1 MSTKSMIV
9 LSVALGAAGLLAAVL
24 YYKSRK
30 KQTPKGPDT
39 KVLTNEEAKALFDK
53 YFTLRES

>member
-30 KQTPKGPDT
+30 KQKPKVPET
-39 KVLTNEEAKALFDK
+39 KVLTAEEAQALFEK